1 MSELTPNE
9 LAEIERR
16 FEDFDIDTAE
26 VYDVGVD
33 ELPPQVVL
41 TRAMA
46 ERELLLQQADEVMHD
61 AIGTARAAKLSW
73 HKIGIVLGTTGEA
86 ARQRYTKR
94 NSGSGAARL
103 KNSGSARA
111 AKGRLN
117 A

>member
-1 MSELTPNE
+1 MSELTSKE

-16 FEDFDIDTAE
+16 FENFDIDTAE

-41 TRAMA
+41 IRAMA

-86 ARQRYTKR
+86 ARQRYTKH

-103 KNSGSARA
+103 KNGGSARA
-111 AKGRLN
+111 TKGRLS

>member
-1 MSELTPNE
+1 MTELTSKE

-16 FEDFDIDTAE
+16 FENFDVDTAE
-26 VYDVGVD
+26 VYDVGID

-46 ERELLLQQADEVMHD
+46 ERELLLRQADEVMHD

-86 ARQRYTKR
+86 ARQRYIKH
-94 NSGSGAARL
+94 NSAA
-103 KNSGSARA
+103 
-111 AKGRLN
+111 
-117 A
+117 

>member
-1 MSELTPNE
+1 MSELTPKE

-16 FEDFDIDTAE
+16 FENFDIDTAE

-73 HKIGIVLGTTGEA
+73 HKIGMVLGTTGEA
-86 ARQRYTKR
+86 ARQRYTKHS
-94 NSGSGAARL
+94 SGPDKTRL
-103 KNSGSARA
+103 KNGGSARP
-111 AKGRLN
+111 AKGRIS

>member
-1 MSELTPNE
+1 MSELTPKE

-16 FEDFDIDTAE
+16 FENFDIDTAE

-86 ARQRYTKR
+86 ARQRYTKH
-94 NSGSGAARL
+94 NSGSGASRL
-103 KNSGSARA
+103 KNGGSARTT
-111 AKGRLN
+111 KGRLS

>member
-1 MSELTPNE
+1 MTELTPEE

-16 FEDFDIDTAE
+16 FENFDIGTAD
-26 VYDVGVD
+26 VYDVDVD

-46 ERELLLQQADEVMHD
+46 ERELLLRQADEVMHD
-61 AIGTARAAKLSW
+61 AIGTARAANLSW
-73 HKIGIVLGTTGEA
+73 HKIGIVLGITGEA

-94 NSGSGAARL
+94 TSSSGITRV
-103 KNSGSARA
+103 KNGESTRG
-111 AKGRLN
+111 AKGRLS